1 MSARV
6 DMRPSAVS
14 TRLRYV
20 SELSADLAPE
30 RRLQAKLDMRAAAVS
45 ARLRECAALLE
56 ICQRLA
62 QARPR

>member
-14 TRLRYV
+14 ARLRYV

-30 RRLQAKLDMRAAAVS
+30 HRLHAKLDLSAAAVS

-56 ICQRLA
+56 LCQRLA
-62 QARPR
+62 QSKPR